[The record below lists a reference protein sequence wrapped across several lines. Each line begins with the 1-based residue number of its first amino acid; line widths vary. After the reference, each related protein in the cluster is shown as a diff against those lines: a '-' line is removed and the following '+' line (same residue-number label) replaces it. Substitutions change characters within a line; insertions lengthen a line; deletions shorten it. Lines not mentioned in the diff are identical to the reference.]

1 MKIAVLG
8 SGNGAHATAFDW
20 AMAGHDV
27 YMFDFPQFAKS
38 IEAIGAAGGIHSEGE
53 MEGFQKVRYA
63 GTDIARVVPGADVI
77 FAVGPAYSTVAFGNA
92 CAPYVEKGQL
102 YVVMPGSCMGAVTF
116 KRALGLAIA
125 DDRVTVAETHTL
137 PYAVRITGPARIA
150 VYNRLPG
157 GYYVAAIPRERND
170 AVYEALKPV
179 YPHIRKGD
187 SVLMTTL
194 QNGNPVI
201 HPSITTCNAALIERT
216 HGDFFFY
223 HEGVTPAVG
232 RLIKGMD
239 DERLRI
245 GEALGIRLLRD
256 PEISIDQGYMV
267 VDSYDE
273 GYNTSP
279 GFDGIKAQSSL
290 DYRYYNEDVGYTMTF
305 WIELADRL
313 GVEVPLMKA
322 MVRIVSTLM
331 GRDYAAEAPRT
342 LESLGLGD
350 YSAEDLK
357 KL

>member
-1 MKIAVLG
+1 MKIAILG
-8 SGNGAHATAFDW
+8 SGNGAHATAFEW
-20 AMAGHDV
+20 AKAGHDV
-27 YMFDFPQFAKS
+27 YMYDFPQFCKS
-38 IEAIGAAGGIHSEGE
+38 VDAIATAGGIHSEGE
-53 MEGFQKVRYA
+53 MEGFQKIRYA
-63 GTDIARVVPGADVI
+63 GTDISRVVPGADVI
-77 FAVGPAYSTVAFGNA
+77 FAVGPAYSTAAFGNA
-92 CAPYVEKGQL
+92 CAPYVENGQI

-116 KRALGLAIA
+116 KRALGLAVEDGRI
-125 DDRVTVAETHTL
+125 TVAETHTL

-157 GYYVAAIPRERND
+157 GYYVAAIPREQSD
-170 AVYEALKPV
+170 AVYELLSGV
-179 YPHIRKGD
+179 YSEIRKGD

-232 RLIKGMD
+232 RLIKGVD
-239 DERLRI
+239 DERLKI

-267 VDSYDE
+267 VNSYDE

-290 DYRYYNEDVGYTMTF
+290 DYRYYNEDVGYTMVF
-305 WIELADRL
+305 WIELAERL

-342 LESLGLGD
+342 LENLGLGD
-350 YSAEDLK
+350 YGIEELK

>member
-1 MKIAVLG
+1 MKVAVLG
-8 SGNGAHATAFDW
+8 SGNGAHATAFEW
-20 AMAGHDV
+20 ARAGHDV
-27 YMFDFPQFAKS
+27 YMFDFPQFSRS
-38 IEAIGAAGGIHSEGE
+38 IDAIDAAGGIYSDGE
-53 MEGFQKVRYA
+53 MQGFRKVCYA
-63 GTDIARVVPGADVI
+63 GTDISRVVPGADVV

-92 CAPYVEKGQL
+92 CAPHVESGQF
-102 YVVMPGSCMGAVTF
+102 YVVMPGSCMGALTF
-116 KRALGLAIA
+116 KRALGLEVE

-137 PYAVRITGPARIA
+137 PYAVRITGPARIT

-157 GYYVAAIPRERND
+157 GYYVAAIPREKND
-170 AVYEALKPV
+170 AVYALLRNV
-179 YPHIRKGD
+179 YSEIRKGD

-239 DERLRI
+239 DERLKI

-267 VDSYDE
+267 VNSYDE

-322 MVRIVSTLM
+322 MVKIVSTLM
-331 GRDYAAEAPRT
+331 DRDYVAEAPRT
-342 LESLGLGD
+342 LENLGLGD
-350 YSAEDLK
+350 YDIDDLK